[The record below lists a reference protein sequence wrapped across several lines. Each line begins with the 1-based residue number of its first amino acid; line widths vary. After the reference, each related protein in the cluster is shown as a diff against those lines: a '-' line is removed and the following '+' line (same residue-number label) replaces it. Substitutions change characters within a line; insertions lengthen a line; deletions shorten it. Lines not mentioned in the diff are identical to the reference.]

1 MPYAIHLR
9 KSRADLEAEARG
21 EGESLARHRKR
32 LYDLAAVRGYDIA
45 EEYAEIISGDK
56 LSERPEMQRLLNDVA
71 AGKYDGVLGIEIS
84 RFTRGDLMD
93 QGYIINVFKY
103 SGTKIITP
111 EHVYDLMDDFDE
123 EHVATD
129 MMFSRREYKHINR
142 RLQRGRDASATE
154 GLWQGPV
161 PFGYR
166 KVKIPHGKGYTLE
179 IDEQTAPFVRMIFEM
194 YANMHC
200 GCEVISRRLNALG
213 SRTPKGYLWTANAV
227 RQISTSPVYCGKV
240 RWKDRISTPKII
252 DGEVVTKRVKNPNVI
267 LAKGQHPPIIS
278 EEMYEAAAAVR
289 KSHDCTRNHIS
300 DPIRNP
306 LVGLVFCAHCG
317 HSMIRRGN
325 SACYRGGKVDVLR
338 CTTANCPTKGCV
350 IPVVERS
357 VLDILSGWLVEYS
370 DDSASNP
377 RQDPRAEAVAAARSN
392 IQRLRS
398 QRDRIFSAYEDGA
411 YDAAT
416 FVLRRNAK
424 DEEIAAAEAALA
436 DLERDTTPTIEECI
450 RLQLPAIRTAL
461 DLYDLATEPQDKNR
475 ILKSVIARIEYR
487 KDVRCYRNQNPADYL
502 SLTITPRIP

>member
-32 LYDLAAVRGYDIA
+32 LYDLAERRGYDIA

-71 AGKYDGVLGIEIS
+71 AGKYDGVLDVELS
-84 RFTRGDLMD
+84 RLTRGDLMD
-93 QGYIINVFKY
+93 QGYIINVFKF

-123 EHVATD
+123 EHVTTD

-166 KVKIPHGKGYTLE
+166 KVKIPRGKGYTLE
-179 IDEQTAPFVRMIFEM
+179 IDENTAPFVRMIFEM
-194 YANMHC
+194 YANDRV
-200 GCEVISRRLNALG
+200 GGEVIAQRLNALG
-213 SRTPKGYLWTANAV
+213 SRTPKGHLWSANAV
-227 RQISTSPVYCGKV
+227 RQLSSSPVYCGKV

-252 DGEVVTKRVKNPNVI
+252 DGRVVVKRVKNPNVI
-267 LAKGQHPPIIS
+267 LVKGQHPPIVS
-278 EEMYEAAAAVR
+278 EDLFDAVSAVR
-289 KSHDCTRNHIS
+289 KSHDLVKTHVS
-300 DPIRNP
+300 EPVRNP
-306 LVGLVFCAHCG
+306 FAGLIFCTHCG
-317 HSMIRRGN
+317 KSISRRGGN
-325 SACYRGGKVDVLR
+325 MSGSGGNVNTLR
-338 CTTANCPTKGCV
+338 CTTRGCPTTGCTLS
-350 IPVVERS
+350 VVENA
-357 VLDILSGWLVEYS
+357 VLNTLASWLVVYS
-370 DDSASNP
+370 DDNPSQPRSNP
-377 RQDPRAEAVAAARSN
+377 RADAIAAARTN
-392 IQRLRS
+392 IQRLRT

-436 DLERDTTPTIEECI
+436 DLERDTTPTVEECI
-450 RLQLPAIRTAL
+450 RLQLPAIRSAL
-461 DLYDLATEPQDKNR
+461 DLYAVASDPQDKNR
-475 ILKSVIARIEYR
+475 ILKSVISRIEYR
-487 KDVRCYRNQNPADYL
+487 KDVHCYRNMNPADYL
-502 SLTITPRIP
+502 TLTITPRMP